1 MVWTSNSEKTE
12 AQSGRPR
19 IIVRYFP
26 EACGRLFVALLAKVF
41 PLWRFLQFQVSGK
54 FDDKDKSS
62 LVWGRRWGTRNFS
75 RALSRITQT
84 HLDVWLPMSTYRHVA
99 VAISRNILKVRDSSL
114 DSRSENAALQTGHTI
129 RLEDHHY
136 VLNADMLAGIDEH
149 TLLGFYQ
156 FSIVSYDHDR
166 VIEITLNTNILRG
179 PPSLQGLTEKVSA
192 LDDAFDAIPRTI
204 SCGIA
209 LSQSQGKG
217 SCGSTSRTLTSLSH
231 GVGD

>member
-12 AQSGRPR
+12 AQSDRPR

-26 EACGRLFVALLAKVF
+26 EACGRLFVALLAEVF

-54 FDDKDKSS
+54 CDDKDKSS

-136 VLNADMLAGIDEH
+136 ALNADMLAGIDEH

-156 FSIVSYDHDR
+156 A
-166 VIEITLNTNILRG
+166 
-179 PPSLQGLTEKVSA
+179 SL
-192 LDDAFDAIPRTI
+192 I
-204 SCGIA
+204 
-209 LSQSQGKG
+209 
-217 SCGSTSRTLTSLSH
+217 
-231 GVGD
+231 